1 MLASSVP
8 GSPGE
13 SEDEL
18 VTPEKLAQAAAESS
32 SELAAATPAAA
43 AGKAAGARLSF
54 EDSAGPKLVHSASQQ
69 SAGASPKGANG
80 DPWQRRPAS
89 PTSLADLSVAH
100 SSGSIAAS
108 AAEQSTPQSSTP
120 LSASPYIPSSC
131 HTLSL
136 GSAASADLAGASP
149 SLPQQSSFSQPYY
162 AEFEGEAEADA
173 RAAAAAGLVTPQA
186 ASAGDSMSA
195 GRCRSDSGCTRAA
208 QLLAG
213 QEQMTAEEL
222 HEVAASF
229 NHVFVPPWAVPKAPK
244 QRTVTTFREAA
255 VQASTGAGGQ
265 DSPVPLRATH
275 TAEDAADHFQ
285 AFMQHFSASL
295 PHLAMALADMHLVRG
310 GEDHTFI
317 KSQFYFNNL
326 LLLRDEMRQL
336 EERLTPEEGSG

>member
-1 MLASSVP
+1 MQAIKRSRGGVLARTQSGPSRSMLPDSEGDCGGGSSTTGVRGARGRLQRTSSAGLPPSGTGGLRRTSSVGLPLGGSSTSARSSSSGSSSSSAAALHRLSGTPLHRSRSASLASSMLASSVP

-54 EDSAGPKLVHSASQQ
+54 EDSAGPKPVRSASQQ

-108 AAEQSTPQSSTP
+108 AAEQSTPQSSAP

-136 GSAASADLAGASP
+136 GSAAGADLAGASP

-222 HEVAASF
+222 HEV
-229 NHVFVPPWAVPKAPK
+229 
-244 QRTVTTFREAA
+244 
-255 VQASTGAGGQ
+255 
-265 DSPVPLRATH
+265 RAC
-275 TAEDAADHFQ
+275 
-285 AFMQHFSASL
+285 
-295 PHLAMALADMHLVRG
+295 
-310 GEDHTFI
+310 
-317 KSQFYFNNL
+317 
-326 LLLRDEMRQL
+326 
-336 EERLTPEEGSG
+336 